1 MPRHPEKKTTTDDS
15 TPADPFQGGWAGGC
29 IAGFN
34 GGYLGGSIGILIVLW
49 LWSEKGQWMAEP
61 FIMGLGISV
70 SLIIGGAAV
79 GVGIG
84 YRRVSARRHSRA
96 NADERPEK
104 GSSDETVDHD
114 E

>member
-1 MPRHPEKKTTTDDS
+1 
-15 TPADPFQGGWAGGC
+15 
-29 IAGFN
+29 
-34 GGYLGGSIGILIVLW
+34 
-49 LWSEKGQWMAEP
+49 
-61 FIMGLGISV
+61 MGLGISV

-104 GSSDETVDHD
+104 GSSGETVDHD